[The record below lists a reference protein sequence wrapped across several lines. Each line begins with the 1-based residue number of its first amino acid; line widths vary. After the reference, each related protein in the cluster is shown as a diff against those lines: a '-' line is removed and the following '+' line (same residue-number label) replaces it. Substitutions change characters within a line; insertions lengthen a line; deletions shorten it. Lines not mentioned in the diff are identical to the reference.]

1 MAELML
7 HFEASADTDL
17 AAAAA
22 ALQSNLAET
31 VGVESAATFPQKYQ
45 SIGPAEVLG
54 VIQVATDVVKDSA
67 LFLTAVAGLLTAWEK
82 VKVHFPGL
90 GAPKL
95 EVGLK
100 EVPASQVTQEHQE
113 ELASEYE

>member
-22 ALQSNLAET
+22 ALQASLRET
-31 VGVESAATFPQKYQ
+31 QGVESAEAYPQKYQ
-45 SIGPAEVLG
+45 SVGPAEVLG
-54 VIQVATDVVKDSA
+54 VIQVATSVVKDSA
-67 LFLTAVAGLLTAWEK
+67 LLLTAVAGLLTAWEK
-82 VKVHFPGL
+82 VKEQFPGVRK
-90 GAPKL
+90 PKL

-100 EVPASQVTQEHQE
+100 EIPADQLTPEHQL
-113 ELASEYE
+113 ELASDLD

>member
-22 ALQSNLAET
+22 ALQASLADTAEI
-31 VGVESAATFPQKYQ
+31 ESAKAFPQKYQ
-45 SIGPAEVLG
+45 SIGPAEILG
-54 VIQVATDVVKDSA
+54 VVQVATEVVKDSA

-82 VKVHFPGL
+82 VKSHFPGL
-90 GAPKL
+90 SAPKL
-95 EVGLK
+95 EIGLK
-100 EVPASQVTQEHQE
+100 EVPADQVTIEHQE
-113 ELASEYE
+113 ELASDL